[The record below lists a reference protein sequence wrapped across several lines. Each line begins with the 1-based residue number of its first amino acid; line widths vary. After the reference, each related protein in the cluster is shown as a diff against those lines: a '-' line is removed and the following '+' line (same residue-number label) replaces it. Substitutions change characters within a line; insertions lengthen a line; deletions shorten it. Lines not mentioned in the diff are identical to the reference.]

1 MQIQSMAAEDHVQL
15 QLKRAPYAV
24 NMRQIAACS
33 GVCNHAAGNA
43 CPHCHGNVGRSHLF
57 LQDFLI
63 TCMKFSNGKS
73 MYPAIGHSLSYQ

>member
-43 CPHCHGNVGRSHLF
+43 CPHCHGNVG
-57 LQDFLI
+57 
-63 TCMKFSNGKS
+63 MKFSNGKS